1 MYNTTIFKFV
11 PALVILLISTAFVA
25 RAQDYY
31 ESTYEYKPIS
41 LGITLSPNIGWL
53 RYGDADGV
61 DNVAK
66 VGFAYGLAADFG
78 ISENY
83 YFATGLVINTLN
95 SQTTFDMLGS
105 SDQVHKYRFQ
115 YAEIPLSV
123 KLKSTQRYFRSY
135 YGQFGF
141 TTGFKL
147 SGREAVD
154 GGKRTSLGSEANF
167 LRLGLLIGG
176 GVEWQLDHNLK
187 LTTGLSFNNGFT
199 RAVKLEE
206 PKSSYLGLNV
216 GVFF

>member
-1 MYNTTIFKFV
+1 MNNTTFLKLI
-11 PALVILLISTAFVA
+11 PALVFLIISSVQVA
-25 RAQDYY
+25 RSQDYY
-31 ESTYEYKPIS
+31 ESTYEYKPLS
-41 LGITLSPNIGWL
+41 LGITLSPNISWL

-61 DNVAK
+61 ENASK
-66 VGFAYGLAADFG
+66 IGFAYGLAADFG

-83 YFATGLVINTLN
+83 YFSTGLVINTLN
-95 SQTTFDMLGS
+95 SETTDGATAAN
-105 SDQVHKYRFQ
+105 DIIRKYRLQ

-141 TTGFKL
+141 TTGLKL

-154 GGKRTSLGSEANF
+154 GARRTSLGSEANF

-199 RAVKLEE
+199 RAVKLGE
-206 PKSSYLGLNV
+206 PKSSYLALNL